1 MELSQAFSLLLITV
15 AAALLPGVA
24 RLLRLPAPVLEIIL
38 GIFLGKSFLDLQLTG
53 QWMPFLA
60 QLGFLVLMLHA
71 GMEIDFKALG
81 RQRPAQLLFQVLLF
95 ACTAGLALAACL
107 ALGMGS
113 FMALVLT
120 TTSLGLVLPI
130 LKETGL
136 VKSPLAQSILVA
148 ATLADFLTL
157 LLLTLYN
164 SWHLHGVSWRLALPL
179 PLFVGFGLLLWLGR
193 LWAWWHPEPAQRLLL
208 SDDPQEQGVRFSLA
222 LLFLFVAISELA
234 GLEPVLGAFM
244 GGCVIS
250 FVMRQK
256 EPLESKLSGLGFG
269 FLIPIF
275 FIHVG
280 MQFDL
285 GSLAGPG
292 RLAASLLLL
301 VVALG
306 VKLLPSLLYALQDGV
321 GLRQAVQAGFLLSA
335 RLSLIVAAASIGL
348 EAGLLSAAQKDAI
361 VLLALLTCFIGPT
374 VFKLLLP
381 KDTAPP
387 AKRALPQTPRTRL

>member
-1 MELSQAFSLLLITV
+1 MELSQAYSLLLITL

-24 RLLRLPAPVLEIIL
+24 RLLRLPAPVLEIL
-38 GIFLGKSFLDLQLTG
+38 FGIILGKSFFDFQLTG

-60 QLGFLVLMLHA
+60 ELGFLVLMLHA

-81 RQRPAQLLFQVLLF
+81 RQRPSQLAFQVLVF

-107 ALGMGS
+107 ALGLGV
-113 FMALVLT
+113 FMALVLS

-130 LKETGL
+130 LKESGM

-164 SWHLHGVSWRLALPL
+164 SWHIHGVDWHMALPI

-222 LLFLFVAISELA
+222 LLFLFVAISDLA

-285 GSLAGPG
+285 HSIAGPG
-292 RLAASLLLL
+292 RLTASLLLL
-301 VVALG
+301 LVALG
-306 VKLLPSLLYALQDGV
+306 VKLLPSLLYVLQGV
-321 GLRQAVQAGFLLSA
+321 GLRSALQAGFLLSA
-335 RLSLIVAAASIGL
+335 RLSLIVAAASIAMQ
-348 EAGLLSAAQKDAI
+348 AGLLTTVQKDAI

-381 KDTAPP
+381 GATPPP
-387 AKRALPQTPRTRL
+387 AKQSLPQTPRTRL

>member
-1 MELSQAFSLLLITV
+1 MEQAYSLLLITA

-24 RLLRLPAPVLEIIL
+24 LLLRLPAPVVEIIF
-38 GIFLGKSFLDLQLTG
+38 GIILGKSFFDLQLSG

-60 QLGFLVLMLHA
+60 QLGFLMLMLHA
-71 GMEIDFKALG
+71 GLEIDFRALS
-81 RQRPAQLLFQVLLF
+81 RQGPGKLAFQVLVFLVS
-95 ACTAGLALAACL
+95 AGLAVLAAML
-107 ALGMGS
+107 LERGV
-113 FMALVLT
+113 FMALVLS
-120 TTSLGLVLPI
+120 TTSLGLVLPS

-136 VKSPLAQSILVA
+136 IKSPLAQTILIA

-157 LLLTLYN
+157 LLLTFYA
-164 SWHLHGVSWRLALPL
+164 SWINHGLNWSLALPL
-179 PLFVGFGLLLWLGR
+179 PLFLGFGLLLWLGR
-193 LWAWWHPEPAQRLLL
+193 LWAWWRPELAERLLL
-208 SDDPQEQGVRFSLA
+208 ADDPQEQGVRLSLA

-234 GLEPVLGAFM
+234 GVEPVLGAFM

-256 EPLESKLSGLGFG
+256 EQLQSKLSGLSFG

-285 GSLAGPG
+285 ASLTRPGSLEFA
-292 RLAASLLLL
+292 LLLL
-301 VVALG
+301 GLALG
-306 VKLLPSLLYALQDGV
+306 VKILPGFLFLLQGV
-321 GLRQAVQAGFLLSA
+321 GMRGSLQAGLLLSA

-348 EAGLLSAAQKDAI
+348 RQGLISRTDKDAI

-374 VFKLLLP
+374 LFRLLARGAA
-381 KDTAPP
+381 APP
-387 AKRALPQTPRTRL
+387 REQSLPQSPRTRL

>member
-1 MELSQAFSLLLITV
+1 MELSQAYSLLLITL

-24 RLLRLPAPVLEIIL
+24 RLLRLPAPVLEIIF
-38 GIFLGKSFLDLQLTG
+38 GIVLGKSFFDFQLTG
-53 QWMPFLA
+53 HWMNFLA

-71 GMEIDFKALG
+71 GMEIDFKALA
-81 RQRPAQLLFQVLLF
+81 RQRRSQLAFQVLVF
-95 ACTAGLALAACL
+95 VCTAGLALAACL
-107 ALGMGS
+107 TLGLGV
-113 FMALVLT
+113 FMALVLS

-130 LKETGL
+130 LKESGM
-136 VKSPLAQSILVA
+136 VKSPLAQTILVA

-164 SWHLHGVSWRLALPL
+164 SWHMHGVSWRLALPI

-193 LWAWWHPEPAQRLLL
+193 LWAWWHPELAQRLLL

-222 LLFLFVAISELA
+222 LLFLFVAISELV

-256 EPLESKLSGLGFG
+256 ETLESKLSGLGFG

-275 FIHVG
+275 FINVG

-285 GSLAGPG
+285 HSIAGPG
-292 RLAASLLLL
+292 RLASSLALLL
-301 VVALG
+301 VALG
-306 VKLLPSLLYALQDGV
+306 VKLLPSLLFTLQGV
-321 GLRQAVQAGFLLSA
+321 GLRGALQTGFLLSA
-335 RLSLIVAAASIGL
+335 RLSLIVAAAAIGL
-348 EAGLLSAAQKDAI
+348 QAGLLTPVQKDAI

-374 VFKLLLP
+374 VFKILLRGEAP
-381 KDTAPP
+381 PP
-387 AKRALPQTPRTRL
+387 AKQSLPQTPRTRL

>member
-1 MELSQAFSLLLITV
+1 MELSQAYSLLLITV

-24 RLLRLPAPVLEIIL
+24 RLLRLPAPVLEIIF
-38 GIFLGKSFLDLQLTG
+38 GIILGKSLFNLELTG

-81 RQRPAQLLFQVLLF
+81 RQRPAQLAFQLLVF
-95 ACTAGLALAACL
+95 VCTAGLALAACL
-107 ALGMGS
+107 ALGLGA
-113 FMALVLT
+113 FMALVLS

-136 VKSPLAQSILVA
+136 VKTPLAQSILVA

-164 SWHLHGVSWRLALPL
+164 SWLVNGVSWRLALPV

-193 LWAWWHPEPAQRLLL
+193 LWSWWHPEAAQRLLL
-208 SDDPQEQGVRFSLA
+208 ADDPQEQGVRFSLA

-256 EPLESKLSGLGFG
+256 EALESKLSGLGFG

-285 GSLAGPG
+285 GSIAGAD
-292 RLAASLLLL
+292 RLVSSLLLL
-301 VVALG
+301 LVALG
-306 VKLLPSLLYALQDGV
+306 VKLLPSLLYTLQGV
-321 GLRQAVQAGFLLSA
+321 GLRQAVQTGFLLSA
-335 RLSLIVAAASIGL
+335 RLSLIVAAAAIGL
-348 EAGLLSAAQKDAI
+348 EAGLLTAAQKDAI
-361 VLLALLTCFIGPT
+361 VMLALLTCFIGPT
-374 VFKLLLP
+374 AFKLLQP
-381 KDTAPP
+381 SESPP
-387 AKRALPQTPRTRL
+387 PGKQPLPQTPRTRL